1 MKYLLYM
8 VIVAVALS
16 IPLERQDV
24 AKLKPVELVS
34 VYTEGDQVVLATDTK
49 DIGVGKTLS
58 QAYENLE
65 LTTPGVIYLDTA
77 QYLLISDEALPWVPE
92 LRGYLKENVA
102 LCLQEGV
109 LDPEMAVKYLSEQ
122 ANLPKL
128 KTWEEGV
135 NMPILQEYNKR
146 LIFLEKSEKS
156 S

>member
-1 MKYLLYM
+1 MKYLLYI
-8 VIVAVALS
+8 VIIAVAIS

-34 VYTEGDQVVLATDTK
+34 VYTEKDRVVLTTDTE
-49 DIGVGKTLS
+49 DIGIGKTLS

-77 QYLLISDEALPWVPE
+77 QYLLITEDALHLIPE
-92 LRGYLKENVA
+92 LTGYLKEDVSV
-102 LCLQEGV
+102 CLQDGV
-109 LDPEMAVKYLSEQ
+109 LDPEMAAKYLSEQ

-135 NMPILQEYNKR
+135 HMPILQEYNKR